1 MSLSAPPAPFA
12 PVSSVNSAAATDV
25 VRQRRSQTPRAGLDP
40 MVPVDE
46 VSISAT
52 ARKRQGIA
60 GATEGDDS
68 SGEMAGGN
76 VASAGAANGATG
88 NTTGGKSAADGK
100 KSPGPEE
107 GGPPELAAKKPAGPR
122 KLSPQQ
128 EKVVAQ
134 LSARDREVRDHE
146 NAHRAAGG
154 ALAGSA
160 SYTYATGPDGR
171 SYAVGGEVPI
181 DVSPGKTP
189 RETIERAQQVRAAA
203 LAPKQPSGQDVAVA
217 ASASSME
224 AEARAQ
230 LARAERRDRTEA
242 TEGSN
247 GSSKSGRRAGET
259 PAAGERS
266 PTDAERGQATASS
279 ASEGASPRRRSP
291 EYSET
296 TAEAFIPMRTPHLH
310 SSGGCGFCSG
320 AVGRYMASA
329 AAAA

>member
-12 PVSSVNSAAATDV
+12 PVSSINSAAAMDV
-25 VRQRRSQTPRAGLDP
+25 VRQRRSQTPRAGIGPGPDP
-40 MVPVDE
+40 VVPVDE

-52 ARKRQGIA
+52 AHKRQGDS
-60 GATEGDDS
+60 GATENDETAG
-68 SGEMAGGN
+68 SGATPSG
-76 VASAGAANGATG
+76 ASAS
-88 NTTGGKSAADGK
+88 KSATDASGRTGTDK
-100 KSPGPEE
+100 KPKSPED

-146 NAHRAAGG
+146 NAHRSAGG
-154 ALAGSA
+154 SLAGSA
-160 SYTYATGPDGR
+160 NYTYATGPDGR
-171 SYAVGGEVPI
+171 NYAVGGEVPI
-181 DVSPGKTP
+181 DVSPGRTP

-203 LAPKQPSGQDVAVA
+203 LAPKQPSGQDVSVA

-230 LARAERRDRTEA
+230 LARAERRDRNEA
-242 TEGSN
+242 TEDTN
-247 GSSKSGRRAGET
+247 GSTKSGRRAGDSS
-259 PAAGERS
+259 AAGERS
-266 PTDAERGQATASS
+266 PTSAESGQATASS
-279 ASEGASPRRRSP
+279 AAEGASPRRRSP
-291 EYSET
+291 EYSES